1 MDIYDLMYSKD
12 ALNIYIYLFSNRN
25 LNKEKEMK
33 IKDILYVV
41 YMYTFYY
48 EKTQSVQ
55 KLFELFQKI
64 HYIED
69 VDNLLSEDTYL
80 SKFYQLFKIHEDIL
94 QENIKN
100 EYQLYL
106 DELKQ
111 LISKTN
117 IDDILYFLKIKKE
130 VDETYEKIC
139 NENIS
144 QEELEVLTSDLTE
157 RLEYLANYLSSSD
170 IEAYKTYF
178 EIKKRQSTNFI
189 NNVGIELFEFQKNN
203 KKIDFTELK
212 QLEELK
218 HKTHSAIP
226 LKINDLDNIKLEKE
240 EIQQIRKYAINKI
253 LKDVI
258 EFIIFYVL
266 IGRLGNECY
275 KNFIETQN
283 SNMLIPIIIWLLI
296 VILYFID
303 VLKYVLVM
311 WKSKKKN
318 KIEGSIGFVGDIS
331 WRPGQTSRRF
341 YDIYFPRYNAHYT
354 IRTNCAT
361 KKLKRKS
368 MVKFIK
374 VATKKIVISTKY
386 EIL

>member
-1 MDIYDLMYSKD
+1 MDVYNLMYSKE
-12 ALNIYIYLFSNRN
+12 ALNIYMYLFSNIN
-25 LNKEKEMK
+25 QNKEKEMK
-33 IKDILYVV
+33 IKEILYVL
-41 YMYTFYY
+41 YMYCFYY

-55 KLFELFQKI
+55 KLFELFQEI

-69 VDNLLSEDTYL
+69 IDNLLSVDTYL
-80 SKFYQLFKIHEDIL
+80 SQFYQLFKIHEDIL
-94 QENIKN
+94 QENMKN

-106 DELKQ
+106 DKLKQ
-111 LISKTN
+111 LILKTN
-117 IDDILYFLKIKKE
+117 IDDILYFLKIKRE

-144 QEELEVLTSDLTE
+144 QEELEIMTSDLTKK
-157 RLEYLANYLSSSD
+157 LEYLANYLSSSD
-170 IEAYKTYF
+170 IKAYKTYF
-178 EIKKRQSTNFI
+178 EVKKKQSMNPITDI
-189 NNVGIELFEFQKNN
+189 GVELFEFQKGR
-203 KKIDFTELK
+203 KINFSELK

-218 HKTHSAIP
+218 SKTDSATP
-226 LKINDLDNIKLEKE
+226 LKINELKNVKMEKE
-240 EIQQIRKYAINKI
+240 EIQQIRKYVINKI
-253 LKDVI
+253 LKDVL
-258 EFIIFYVL
+258 EFIVFYFL
-266 IGRLGNECY
+266 IGRLGIECY
-275 KNFIETQN
+275 KNFIETKN
-283 SNMLIPIIIWLLI
+283 SNMLIPIIIWIII

-311 WKSKKKN
+311 WKSKKKD

-374 VATKKIVISTKY
+374 VATKKIVIPTKY
-386 EIL
+386 ERL

>member
-1 MDIYDLMYSKD
+1 MDVYNLMYSKE
-12 ALNIYIYLFSNRN
+12 ALNIYMYLFSNIN
-25 LNKEKEMK
+25 QNKEKEMK
-33 IKDILYVV
+33 IKEILYVL
-41 YMYTFYY
+41 YMYCFYY

-55 KLFELFQKI
+55 KLFELFQEI

-69 VDNLLSEDTYL
+69 IDNLLSVDTYL
-80 SKFYQLFKIHEDIL
+80 SQFYQLFKIHEDIL
-94 QENIKN
+94 QENMKN

-106 DELKQ
+106 DKLKQ
-111 LISKTN
+111 LILKTN
-117 IDDILYFLKIKKE
+117 IDDILYFLKIKRE

-144 QEELEVLTSDLTE
+144 QEELEIMTSDLTKK
-157 RLEYLANYLSSSD
+157 LEYLANYLSSSD
-170 IEAYKTYF
+170 IKAYKTYF
-178 EIKKRQSTNFI
+178 EVKKKQSMNPITDI
-189 NNVGIELFEFQKNN
+189 GVELFEFQKGR
-203 KKIDFTELK
+203 KINFSELK

-218 HKTHSAIP
+218 SKTDSATP
-226 LKINDLDNIKLEKE
+226 LKINELKNVKMEKE
-240 EIQQIRKYAINKI
+240 EIQQIRKYVINKI
-253 LKDVI
+253 LKDVL
-258 EFIIFYVL
+258 EFIVFYFL
-266 IGRLGNECY
+266 IGRLGIECY
-275 KNFIETQN
+275 KNFIETKN
-283 SNMLIPIIIWLLI
+283 SNMLIPIIIWIII

-311 WKSKKKN
+311 WKSKKKD

-341 YDIYFPRYNAHYT
+341 YDIYFPTYNAHYT

-374 VATKKIVISTKY
+374 VATKKIVIPTKY
-386 EIL
+386 ERL

>member
-218 HKTHSAIP
+218 HKTH
-226 LKINDLDNIKLEKE
+226 
-240 EIQQIRKYAINKI
+240 
-253 LKDVI
+253 
-258 EFIIFYVL
+258 
-266 IGRLGNECY
+266 
-275 KNFIETQN
+275 
-283 SNMLIPIIIWLLI
+283 
-296 VILYFID
+296 
-303 VLKYVLVM
+303 
-311 WKSKKKN
+311 
-318 KIEGSIGFVGDIS
+318 
-331 WRPGQTSRRF
+331 
-341 YDIYFPRYNAHYT
+341 
-354 IRTNCAT
+354 
-361 KKLKRKS
+361 
-368 MVKFIK
+368 
-374 VATKKIVISTKY
+374 
-386 EIL
+386 

>member
-1 MDIYDLMYSKD
+1 MDVYDLMYSKE
-12 ALNIYIYLFSNRN
+12 ALNIYMYLFSNIN
-25 LNKEKEMK
+25 QNKEKEMK
-33 IKDILYVV
+33 IKEILYVL
-41 YMYTFYY
+41 YMYCFYY

-55 KLFELFQKI
+55 KLFELFQEI

-69 VDNLLSEDTYL
+69 VDNLLREDTYL
-80 SKFYQLFKIHEDIL
+80 SQFYQLFKIHEDIL

-106 DELKQ
+106 DKLKQ

-117 IDDILYFLKIKKE
+117 VNDILYFLKIKRE
-130 VDETYEKIC
+130 VDETYEKMC
-139 NENIS
+139 NESIS
-144 QEELEVLTSDLTE
+144 QEELEIMTSDLT
-157 RLEYLANYLSSSD
+157 RKLEYLANYLSNSD

-178 EIKKRQSTNFI
+178 EVKKKQSMSPITDI
-189 NNVGIELFEFQKNN
+189 GVELFEFQKGR
-203 KKIDFTELK
+203 KINFSELK

-218 HKTHSAIP
+218 NKTDSATS
-226 LKINDLDNIKLEKE
+226 LKINELKNIKIEKE
-240 EIQQIRKYAINKI
+240 EVQQIRKYAINKI

-258 EFIIFYVL
+258 EFIIFYVV
-266 IGRLGNECY
+266 IGRLGNACY

-303 VLKYVLVM
+303 VLKYILVI
-311 WKSKKKN
+311 WKSKKNDQIKG
-318 KIEGSIGFVGDIS
+318 IIGFVGDIS

-341 YDIYFPRYNAHYT
+341 YDIYFPTYNEHYT

-374 VATKKIVISTKY
+374 IATKKIIIPTKY